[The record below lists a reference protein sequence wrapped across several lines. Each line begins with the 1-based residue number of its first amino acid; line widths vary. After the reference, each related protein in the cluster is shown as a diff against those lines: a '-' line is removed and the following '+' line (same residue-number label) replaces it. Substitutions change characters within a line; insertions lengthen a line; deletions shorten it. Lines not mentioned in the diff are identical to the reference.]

1 MNIKAFKHILLIC
14 VRFFLVVLLVSPW
27 PADNSPLSGSAGV
40 RDLQG
45 RLESFSPGNSRG
57 EVRAGVA
64 EVELTPGAPV
74 PVAGF
79 IGQVMQPYVGVNSRC
94 FAKAL
99 TLATPTASVT
109 ILAADLL
116 LIDRPLAQAVLG
128 RTGLAADQ
136 VFFTAT
142 HTHSGLGGWGNHPLE
157 RLVAG
162 TYEPEVLDLL
172 TQRLSEVILTSRA
185 QLRPAEVAFVQTP
198 IVGLQRNRIVPD
210 QPTNNLLSAWIFRAK
225 SQKGS
230 SHAAIATLAVFGA
243 HATIGH
249 PNPPR
254 LGGDYPAAF
263 AAALP
268 RLVDAG
274 VILFAAGTVGDSSPV
289 RLPAPNQQQSVN
301 AYGNVLAARLASE
314 WPRADYAVQI
324 DLENLRLDVTLPPTQ
339 VPCFLAGLRFSPI
352 FTWWVGRPSSH
363 LHVLRIGPALLIGF
377 PGDLA
382 GHLAARLQST
392 LPVVAT
398 SFNGDYKGYLVAA
411 STFRDYPS
419 YETRWMSF
427 FGAGLG
433 DGLLNLAQRCLD
445 RITPVPEPEA
455 RTNLPTDRL

>member
-1 MNIKAFKHILLIC
+1 MNIKLINHFLKFF
-14 VRFFLVVLLVSPW
+14 VWVFLVVLLVGPW
-27 PADNSPLSGSAGV
+27 PVDDTPPSGSAGV
-40 RDLQG
+40 RDRQE
-45 RLESFSPGNSRG
+45 RIESFSPGKSRG
-57 EVRAGVA
+57 AVRAGVA
-64 EVELTPGAPV
+64 EVELIPEAPV

-109 ILAADLL
+109 ILTADLL
-116 LIDRPLAQAVLG
+116 LIDRPLAKAVLG

-142 HTHSGLGGWGNHPLE
+142 HTHSGPGGWGNHPLE

-172 TQRLSEVILTSRA
+172 TQRLSEVIQTSRA
-185 QLRPAEVAFVQTP
+185 HLRPAEVAFVQTT
-198 IVGLQRNRIVPD
+198 VAGLQRNRILPD
-210 QPTNNLLSAWIFRAK
+210 QPTNNLLSAWTFRDTGEKA
-225 SQKGS
+225 SNHS
-230 SHAAIATLAVFGA
+230 AIATLAVFGA

-249 PNPPR
+249 PIPPR

-274 VILFAAGTVGDSSPV
+274 VVLFAAGTVGDSSPV
-289 RLPAPNQQQSVN
+289 RMSAPNQQRSVN
-301 AYGNVLAARLASE
+301 AYGDVLAARLASQ
-314 WPRADYAVQI
+314 WPKGDYEAQI
-324 DLENLRLDVTLPPTQ
+324 DLENLRLDVTLPATR
-339 VPCFLAGLRFSPI
+339 VPCLQAGLRFSPL

-363 LHVLRIGPALLIGF
+363 LHALRIGPALLVGF

-382 GHLAARLQST
+382 GHLATRLRSA

-398 SFNGDYKGYLVAA
+398 SFNGDYKGYLVSA
-411 STFRDYPS
+411 STFRDYPC

-433 DGLLNLAQRCLD
+433 DGLINLAQRCLD
-445 RITPVPEPEA
+445 RIAPAVRPRVRA
-455 RTNLPTDRL
+455 NLPTDRW